1 VIRRA
6 LIAAASLLLLNAA
19 GAEADAPP
27 GPRLA
32 VVEYGVGP
40 PKLVVKSVDAKGADP
55 RHLAGGDRR
64 ARPLPLPGEPPS
76 WSGDGGTLAFAG
88 VGGKVA
94 GSHDFVLDEPQI
106 FLVGADGSD
115 LRPVPGTLDGRRP
128 VLSPDGTKL
137 AFARLRE
144 RKRKGPHGAETIA
157 DRSSSAW
164 LADLVTGA
172 VTQLTPWRNGLTA
185 SPSSFSPDGSTL
197 LLSRTK
203 SSRARPEVVA
213 LRLDGGGS
221 RVIARNAAEGV
232 YSPDGSRIAFLR
244 LRLGT
249 HAVNGRNGRS
259 GNVEIEQTTDLYAAN
274 ADGSDPRRLT
284 NTPRGVEIW
293 PSWDPSG
300 RRLAVTR
307 LVGGT
312 ESGLLGFGDAVVEM
326 NADGSCPRT
335 VLRARGAAY
344 FGATWQPG
352 PGRAAG
358 RFTC

>member
-1 VIRRA
+1 
-6 LIAAASLLLLNAA
+6 
-19 GAEADAPP
+19 
-27 GPRLA
+27 
-32 VVEYGVGP
+32 
-40 PKLVVKSVDAKGADP
+40 
-55 RHLAGGDRR
+55 
-64 ARPLPLPGEPPS
+64 
-76 WSGDGGTLAFAG
+76 
-88 VGGKVA
+88 
-94 GSHDFVLDEPQI
+94 
-106 FLVGADGSD
+106 
-115 LRPVPGTLDGRRP
+115 
-128 VLSPDGTKL
+128 
-137 AFARLRE
+137 
-144 RKRKGPHGAETIA
+144 
-157 DRSSSAW
+157 
-164 LADLVTGA
+164 
-172 VTQLTPWRNGLTA
+172 
-185 SPSSFSPDGSTL
+185 
-197 LLSRTK
+197 
-203 SSRARPEVVA
+203 
-213 LRLDGGGS
+213 LDGGGS